1 MNDSQHST
9 GRLPEAG
16 NSTARVHDISFA
28 GYEGE
33 RTSASK
39 APLILAW
46 WSLLRAFGRRRGWVA
61 KFIPFMLLGFAFMPA
76 VAVLTVRGLFAD
88 QLNTIQLPV
97 EMLPYSNY
105 LGIIGTVIILWTA
118 LITPELV
125 CPDIQHRVTTLYFAT
140 AVAPRRYVLGKWL
153 ASFSALLAM
162 TLLPV
167 LLLWIG
173 NILFAPSVTDAF
185 RADIDQLPRIVGAAV
200 IVAVFFSTLGL
211 GIAAM
216 TGRRAYA
223 IGALVGLILGSGV
236 LSGAVIATGN
246 ETLGRAVNLVG
257 VPINLAQRLFEDI
270 GISVVTSVIS
280 YLIIVGLSAFA
291 LLRRFGAST

>member
-1 MNDSQHST
+1 MMNDSQHST

-105 LGIIGTVIILWTA
+105 LGIIGTVIILWFGARAIMNGTMKAGDLTA
-118 LITPELV
+118 
-125 CPDIQHRVTTLYFAT
+125 F
-140 AVAPRRYVLGKWL
+140 
-153 ASFSALLAM
+153 
-162 TLLPV
+162 
-167 LLLWIG
+167 LLLG
-173 NILFAPSVTDAF
+173 DTSYNDG
-185 RADIDQLPRIVGAAV
+185 ADVRSEYRQKWSASLSRE
-200 IVAVFFSTLGL
+200 
-211 GIAAM
+211 
-216 TGRRAYA
+216 AYRLLR
-223 IGALVGLILGSGV
+223 ALVMI
-236 LSGAVIATGN
+236 
-246 ETLGRAVNLVG
+246 RAVQL
-257 VPINLAQRLFEDI
+257 
-270 GISVVTSVIS
+270 T
-280 YLIIVGLSAFA
+280 GLRARAGPRPRNAAPAGFRRRVNRNASMRARSAW
-291 LLRRFGAST
+291 LRSARRS